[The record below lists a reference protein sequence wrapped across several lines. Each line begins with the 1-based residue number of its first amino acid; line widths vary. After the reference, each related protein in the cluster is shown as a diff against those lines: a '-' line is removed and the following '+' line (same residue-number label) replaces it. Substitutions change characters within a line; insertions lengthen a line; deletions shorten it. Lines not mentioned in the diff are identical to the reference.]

1 MSSTKR
7 TLVTGAVTA
16 VIALALFAASARA
29 ADDVASPA
37 DASADAVEAVVVHGF
52 RKSLGEARALKKDSA
67 IVADAI
73 VAEDMAKF
81 PDLNLAESLQ
91 RLPGVA
97 INRGNTWAAFDFSV
111 FGSFFLSVSPPV
123 MRPLINEADPRL
135 AGSEEKTDARDG
147 SGEGDDRE
155 RRRGHADER
164 AA

>member
-1 MSSTKR
+1 MQGVSCHRPKR

-37 DASADAVEAVVVHGF
+37 DASADAVDAVVVHGF
-52 RKSLGEARALKKDSA
+52 RKSLGEARALKKDST
-67 IVADAI
+67 IVADVI

-97 INRGNTWAAFDFSV
+97 PPGGTPGRPSIFRFSD
-111 FGSFFLSVSPPV
+111 LSSCRFR
-123 MRPLINEADPRL
+123 RPSCVL
-135 AGSEEKTDARDG
+135 
-147 SGEGDDRE
+147 
-155 RRRGHADER
+155 
-164 AA
+164 